1 MKGWWGKILRVNLT
15 EKNAKIESVEEN
27 ILKNFVGGRG
37 LGAKI
42 LYDEVKPETEP
53 LSPENKLIF
62 SVGPLTA
69 TGAPTGGRFT
79 VTSKS
84 PLTGTIFDSNSGGH
98 FGVEIKRAG
107 YDAIVIEGRADK
119 LTYIFVKDNE
129 IDLRDASPMAGL
141 DTHATT
147 SEVQRRTD
155 ERARVACI
163 GQAGEN
169 LVLLS
174 CIINDRHRAAG
185 RGGLGA
191 VMGSKNLKAIAVL
204 GTKQPEIANAERF
217 EEAKMVAAE
226 AIAKN
231 PITKDALPNY
241 GTAILVNIINE
252 IGALPT
258 RNYQEGIF
266 RDADAISGE
275 TIRERIF
282 LRRSACG
289 YCPIACGRVTRARG
303 EEGEGPEYETVW
315 AFGADCGVN
324 DIERIAVA
332 NYRCNRYGLDTIS
345 TGATIACAME
355 LSERGIITDY
365 LRFGDG
371 ETLLNLIDAIAK
383 KEGIGEKLA
392 NGSLRFAGE
401 YGAKEYSMS
410 VKGLELPAYDPRGV
424 QGMGLAYAT
433 SNRGGCHLRGY
444 MTAPEVL
451 GNPYMV
457 DRLKTDGKPGL
468 LVLFQNISA
477 AVDSLVLCRFSQ
489 FALNPEHYAALL
501 SAATG
506 VNYTDTELLL
516 VGERIYNLE
525 RVYNVKAGVE
535 KDTLP
540 KRLVTEKLREGH
552 SRGYVVEL
560 DAMLPQ
566 YYEIRGWD
574 ENGVPKE
581 ETLKRLGLLKE

>member
-1 MKGWWGKILRVNLT
+1 MNGWCGKLLRINLT
-15 EKNAKIESVEEN
+15 EKTGKVENLDEN
-27 ILKNFVGGRG
+27 ILRNFIGGRG
-37 LGAKI
+37 LGAKL

-53 LSPENKLIF
+53 LSAENKLIF
-62 SVGPLTA
+62 TVGPLTA
-69 TGAPTGGRFT
+69 TGAPTAGRYSI
-79 VTSKS
+79 TSKS

-98 FGVEIKRAG
+98 FGLEIKKAG
-107 YDAIVIEGRADK
+107 YDAVVIEGTAEK
-119 LTYIFVKDNE
+119 LTYLFVNDENVRFE
-129 IDLRDASPMAGL
+129 DASELAGL
-141 DTHATT
+141 DTHTT
-147 SEVQRRTD
+147 TDKVLAGTD

-163 GQAGEN
+163 GPAGEK
-169 LVLLS
+169 LGLIG

-204 GTKQPEIANAERF
+204 GTGSPAIAQPERF
-217 EEAKMVAAE
+217 EAAKKLAQE

-231 PITKDALPNY
+231 PVTKDALPNY
-241 GTAILVNIINE
+241 GTAVLVNVINE

-258 RNYQEGIF
+258 KNYQEGIF
-266 RDADAISGE
+266 KDADAISGE

-282 LRRSACG
+282 VRRSACG
-289 YCPIACGRVTRARG
+289 HCPIACGRVTRAGG

-324 DIERIAVA
+324 DIEKIAIA
-332 NYRCNRYGLDTIS
+332 NYKCNRYGLDTIS

-355 LSERGIITDY
+355 LSERGVITEY
-365 LRFGDG
+365 IRFGNADAV
-371 ETLLNLIDAIAK
+371 LQLIDKIGSM
-383 KEGIGEKLA
+383 EGIGEKLA
-392 NGSLRFAGE
+392 MGSYRFAKE
-401 YGAKEYSMS
+401 YGAEEYSMS

-457 DRLKTDGKPGL
+457 DRLKTEGKAGL
-468 LVLFQNISA
+468 TVLLQNISA

-489 FALNPEHYAALL
+489 FGLNPEHYAEML

-506 VNYTDTELLL
+506 IDYSDTDLLL
-516 VGERIYNLE
+516 AGERIYNLE
-525 RVYNVKAGVE
+525 RVYNVRARVPG
-535 KDTLP
+535 DTLP
-540 KRLVTEKLREGH
+540 KRLLTEKLKEGH
-552 SRGYVVEL
+552 SKGYVVEL
-560 DAMLPQ
+560 DTMLRQ

-574 ENGVPKE
+574 ENGVPLK
-581 ETLKRLGLLKE
+581 ETLKRLGL